1 MSGSRWLRE
10 KFKGKLFVCFTPCL
24 HVSELG
30 NQSSQPKLT
39 QRGVRVYVARRV
51 WRRSDNVRIMK
62 KTFKL
67 NVEGK
72 HPDRVLEAVKHEI
85 RKYVKRQRRV
95 PLPEGVDFWDFD
107 CRFGASETSATVVH
121 FATITALIDA
131 VARGGAEGEGVV
143 RGDSF
148 YLELLAKNGVRK
160 VKDKSVEIGDQGLTP
175 GASSSM
181 PLAREA
187 K

>member
-1 MSGSRWLRE
+1 MGW
-10 KFKGKLFVCFTPCL
+10 G
-24 HVSELG
+24 
-30 NQSSQPKLT
+30 
-39 QRGVRVYVARRV
+39 
-51 WRRSDNVRIMK
+51 DNGAIMK

-107 CRFGASETSATVVH
+107 CRFGTSQENATVVH
-121 FATITALIDA
+121 FATITGLIDA
-131 VARGGAEGEGVV
+131 VAKDHGGANGGANGGVK
-143 RGDSF
+143 GDSF

-160 VKDKSVEIGDQGLTP
+160 GREP
-175 GASSSM
+175 G
-181 PLAREA
+181 EA
-187 K
+187 QAAKEV